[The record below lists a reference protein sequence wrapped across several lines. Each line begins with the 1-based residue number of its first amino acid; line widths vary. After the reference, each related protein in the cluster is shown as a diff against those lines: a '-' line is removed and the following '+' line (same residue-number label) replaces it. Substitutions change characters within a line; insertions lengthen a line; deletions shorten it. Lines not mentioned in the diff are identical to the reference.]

1 MKIHNTLTRK
11 IEEFQPIEENKI
23 KMYVC
28 GPTVY
33 DYMHIGN
40 ARPLVVFDTFRRY
53 MRYRGYDVSYVV
65 NFTDVDD
72 KIINKSIK
80 ENISTKEV
88 TDRYIK
94 AYLEDAKDLN
104 LDEENTIHPRATE
117 VMDDIIEFVKDLIEK
132 GAAYEVDGDVY
143 FRVSTV
149 KDYGKLS
156 GKNIEDLVHGASN
169 RLENEEAKKKE
180 NPLDFALWKKTK
192 IDGEVSWSSPWGM
205 GRPGWHIECST
216 MNKKILGET
225 IDIHAGGE
233 DLEFPHHE
241 NEIAQSESHNGTTFA
256 NYWMHNGMIQVDG
269 TKMSKSLGNFFTLHD
284 IKKEFDLMVIRFWLL
299 TTNYRQPINF
309 TREII
314 EGAKNSLDRIN
325 NAYFRLKDL
334 SENNTKIELIPGEEE
349 NLKILADFK
358 NKFIEVMDND
368 LNTADAITVLFDL
381 VKFANSKIDAKNS
394 KYLIEKTLDYF
405 NEFEEVLGLENRK
418 KSKANVD
425 ENQILELIE
434 LRNQAKINKNY
445 KEADEIRDQLKDL
458 GVSIKDTR
466 DGVKWELI

>member
-11 IEEFQPIEENKI
+11 TEEFAPIEENKI

-53 MRYRGYDVSYVV
+53 ARYRGYDVTYVV

-72 KIINKSIK
+72 KIINKSI
-80 ENISTKEV
+80 EEGITTKEV
-88 TDRYIK
+88 TDRYIA
-94 AYLEDAKDLN
+94 AYMEDAADLN

-117 VMDDIIEFVKDLIEK
+117 VMDDIIDFVAGLVEK

-143 FRVSTV
+143 FRVSATE
-149 KDYGKLS
+149 DYGKLS
-156 GKNIEDLVHGASN
+156 GKNIEDLQHGASN
-169 RLENEEAKKKE
+169 RVESSEASKKE

-192 IDGEVSWSSPWGM
+192 IDGEVSWDSPWGA
-205 GRPGWHIECST
+205 GRPGWHIECSA
-216 MNKKILGET
+216 MNKKILGDT

-241 NEIAQSESHNGTTFA
+241 NEIAQSETLNEDTFA
-256 NYWMHNGMIQVDG
+256 HYWMHNGMIQVDG

-284 IKKEFDLMVIRFWLL
+284 IKKEYDLMVIRFWLL

-314 EGAKNSLDRIN
+314 DQAKNSLDRIN
-325 NAYFRLKDL
+325 NAVFRLEELDEAAEA
-334 SENNTKIELIPGEEE
+334 SELHADEQVLINELKTFEE
-349 NLKILADFK
+349 
-358 NKFIEVMDND
+358 KFIEVMDND
-368 LNTADAITVLFDL
+368 LNTADGITVIFDM
-381 VKFANSKIDAKNS
+381 VKFANTKVSSDNS
-394 KYLIEKTLDYF
+394 KKLIEAVLDKIV
-405 NEFEEVLGLENRK
+405 ELQKVLGIENRK
-418 KSKANVD
+418 KTNDDID
-425 ENQILELIE
+425 EEAILALIE
-434 LRNQAKINKNY
+434 KRAEAKKNKDFAT
-445 KEADEIRDQLKDL
+445 ADAIRDELL
-458 GVSIKDTR
+458 AMGVAIKDTR
-466 DGVKWELI
+466 EGVKWELV